1 MKNYLPLLLAAAA
14 LYYFSTNKKKQV
26 QSYKDAKRI
35 ATEYEKKVVSKL
47 NFKIPF
53 KIRPF

>member
-14 LYYFSTNKKKQV
+14 LYYFSTNKKGQV

-47 NFKIPF
+47 NFKRPF
-53 KIRPF
+53 KIR